1 MPKGKRSAQKPRGKS
16 VGPPHRTHSSSRM
29 AIGGRILRKDVG
41 KMQLKELR
49 EKRLKMVPSLVGKK

>member
-16 VGPPHRTHSSSRM
+16 VGPPHRTHSASRTAIAQSSF
-29 AIGGRILRKDVG
+29 RKDVG